1 MDEFELLRGI
11 NSRNK
16 RAVQTFHELV
26 FRKLYWFALTFVND
40 TADAQS
46 IVNDVFL
53 KFLKSEK
60 IFDSVS
66 HAEKYLYNGV
76 RWASSDALKRDKRNV
91 KGIAIYDL
99 SDVISDE
106 ESIDDKIVKAEVY
119 AAILQLIE
127 ELSASD
133 QTMLKLYFF
142 ENKKSAEIA
151 QVMNMRV
158 QSVHNKRNKLIQA
171 IKVELVRKKL
181 IIFVLYFFLQR

>member
-11 NSRNK
+11 NSRDK
-16 RAVQTFHELV
+16 RAVQTFHEQV

-53 KFLKSEK
+53 KVLKSEK
-60 IFDSVS
+60 VFESVF
-66 HAEKYLYNGV
+66 HVEKYLYNGV
-76 RWASSDALKRDKRNV
+76 RWASADALKKDKR
-91 KGIAIYDL
+91 KGITIYDL
-99 SDVISDE
+99 SEVITEEEAIDE
-106 ESIDDKIVKAEVY
+106 KIVKAEVY

-127 ELSASD
+127 KLPARD

-142 ENKKSAEIA
+142 ENKKSPEIA
-151 QVMNMRV
+151 QALNMPV
-158 QSVHNKRNKLIQA
+158 QSVHNKRNKLIQS

-181 IIFVLYFFLQR
+181 IIFVL

>member
-11 NSRNK
+11 NSRDK
-16 RAVQTFHELV
+16 RAIRTFHEQV
-26 FRKLYWFALTFVND
+26 FRKLYWLALTFVND

-60 IFDSVS
+60 TYDSVF

-76 RWASSDALKRDKRNV
+76 RWASKDALKTNKRKV
-91 KGIAIYDL
+91 KGATIYDL
-99 SDVISDE
+99 SEVIE
-106 ESIDDKIVKAEVY
+106 EEEAIDNKIVKAEVY

-127 ELSASD
+127 KLPARD

-142 ENKKSAEIA
+142 ENKKSPEIA
-151 QVMNMRV
+151 KVMNMPV
-158 QSVHNKRNKLIQA
+158 QSVHNKRNKLIQS

-181 IIFVLYFFLQR
+181 IIFVL

>member
-11 NSRNK
+11 NSRDK
-16 RAVQTFHELV
+16 RAIQTFHEQV

-53 KFLKSEK
+53 KFLKSEN
-60 IFDSVS
+60 IFDSVF

-76 RWASSDALKRDKRNV
+76 RWASIDTLKKNKRNA
-91 KGIAIYDL
+91 KSITIYDL
-99 SDVISDE
+99 SDVITEE
-106 ESIDDKIVKAEVY
+106 ESIDEKIVKAEVY

-127 ELSASD
+127 KLPARD

-142 ENKKSAEIA
+142 ENKKSPEIA
-151 QVMNMRV
+151 QVMNIPV
-158 QSVHNKRNKLIQA
+158 QSVHNKRNKLIQS

-181 IIFVLYFFLQR
+181 IIFVL